1 MDSKKPEK
9 LILYS
14 FWRSSASWRVR
25 IALNIK
31 KLDFEYKSIHL
42 VKDGGE
48 QRKGGITK
56 KIIKKKI
63 YFETQMN
70 KKSIRTLKLIYIP
83 TLFSLV
89 IYKDNFWILSLQ

>member
-48 QRKGGITK
+48 QRKEDYE
-56 KIIKKKI
+56 KINPMKVSLERGN
-63 YFETQMN
+63 FE
-70 KKSIRTLKLIYIP
+70 
-83 TLFSLV
+83 
-89 IYKDNFWILSLQ
+89 